1 MDRTEGTGIE
11 ELLDMLQSRDGLV
24 RQKARLGL
32 TELGDA
38 AVPGLCRVLL
48 NSPSKDARWGAAK
61 ALGEIGC
68 PEAAPALVDA
78 LEDRS
83 ADVAWLAAAALNRLG
98 REAWKPVLQR
108 LVERGVDSV
117 AVREGARHALKG
129 QTFDRHADLF
139 QTVVSSL
146 EFGEL
151 DEAGSLAAAEILR
164 LMLDDLWQEC
174 RDIRDD
180 EPPATPEP
188 SSTPRG

>member
-1 MDRTEGTGIE
+1 MVKEGERGIE
-11 ELLDMLQSRDGLV
+11 ELLEMLQAKDGLV
-24 RQKARLGL
+24 RQKGRVAL
-32 TELGDA
+32 TELGES
-38 AVPGLCRVLL
+38 AVPGLCRILL

-61 ALGEIGC
+61 ALGEIRS
-68 PEAAPALVDA
+68 PEAAPALLDA
-78 LEDRS
+78 LEDRN

-117 AVREGARHALKG
+117 AVRDGVHHVLKG
-129 QTFDRHADLF
+129 QTFDRYADLF
-139 QTVVSSL
+139 RTVVSSL

-151 DEAGSLAAAEILR
+151 DEAGSLAATEILR

-174 RDIRDD
+174 RDIRDG
-180 EPPATPEP
+180 EPPATPGP